1 MRALPFRPVAR
12 HLAAALLL
20 AALTACASQP
30 RDQVRVAI
38 GSGPSVSEGVRSYA
52 ALYVPYAMM
61 ATAAYT
67 DPKVLNLHNCP
78 DPVLLANRALAR
90 DDADFAFHQTVRT
103 WVAQL
108 QARNWECRFGV
119 VGALP
124 CPPRNPQCRLVGGL
138 EFHVWRRMGSGCREA
153 VIAFRGSDRND
164 LGDWQSNF
172 RWLHRL
178 NPRFDQYDQVR
189 ENIGNIV
196 QRIEAAGCS
205 GANVR
210 FVAVGHSLGG
220 GLAEQVGYAHP
231 KIRYVYAFDPSPV
244 TGFFDVS
251 ALVRADYNK
260 GHGIDRAYEAGE
272 ILSLPR
278 QILEGIYPPSAC
290 DPRVRI
296 VRFNLLSGTAV
307 TQHNMVG
314 LTQNLQLSAALRT
327 QPLRPVD
334 AYRAA
339 RQCGERPVVPAP
351 APRV

>member
-1 MRALPFRPVAR
+1 MLALSFRPAAR
-12 HLAAALLL
+12 LMAAALVT

-30 RDQVRVAI
+30 RDEVRVAI
-38 GSGPSVSEGVRSYA
+38 GSGVSVSDGVRSYA

-61 ATAAYT
+61 ATAAYS
-67 DPKVLNLHNCP
+67 DRNVLNLHNCP
-78 DPVLLANRALAR
+78 DPVRLANRALAR

-103 WVAQL
+103 WVAHL
-108 QARNWECRFGV
+108 QGQKWECRFGV

-124 CPPRNPQCRLVGGL
+124 CPQRNPQCKLVDGL
-138 EFHVWRRMGSGCREA
+138 EFHVWRRMGSSCREV
-153 VIAFRGSDRND
+153 VIAFRGTDRND

-178 NPRFDQYDQVR
+178 QPKFDQYDQVR
-189 ENIGNIV
+189 ENIGTIV
-196 QRIEAAGCS
+196 RRIEAAGCS
-205 GANVR
+205 GANVQ

-251 ALVRADYNK
+251 ALVRAEYNK
-260 GHGIDRAYEAGE
+260 GHGIDRAYESGE

-278 QILEGIYPPSAC
+278 QIFEGIYPPSAC
-290 DPRVRI
+290 DPRIRI
-296 VRFNLLSGTAV
+296 VRFNLLTGSGVA
-307 TQHNMVG
+307 QHNMVG

-334 AYRAA
+334 GYGGA
-339 RQCGERPVVPAP
+339 RQCGIPPAP
-351 APRV
+351 PRRV